1 MTVDSLPSTG
11 LIARDPETDQP
22 IAAEQVPLTGVRID
36 IAARGTASAVTVS
49 QRYVNRERVPV
60 EAVYTFPLED
70 GAAVHG
76 FEALI
81 GDRRVI
87 SRVERR
93 DDAFEAY
100 DAAMVEGHGAFLLD
114 QDRPNLFTAS
124 LGNLL
129 PGQQAVLTLRYV
141 APLERNGD
149 QIRLKIPT
157 TVAPRYIPAEQL
169 RRMDPAEFDHLNP
182 PTVDGGVPYGLA
194 LDVRFEG
201 ASDVLSV
208 ECPSHPAR
216 VSVSGRTAAVS
227 LSGSDLQLDRDVVVT
242 FSVAGAGGTE
252 LQAVRDDLG
261 DLVMMLDMTR
271 PADEGRRPV
280 EAIFLVDRSGSMG
293 GSSIEQARNALLLA
307 LSSLREG
314 DRFNVLGFGSTVE
327 SVFPAPVPYDDSSLE
342 RARQAVRGWQA
353 DLGGTELMA
362 PLARILGRPADG
374 LPRRVMVLTDGEVG
388 NEEEC
393 IALVRS
399 HAASTSVFAIGVG
412 YGASDSLV
420 RGIARAGNGVAEFVH
435 PNERI
440 ESAVMRQA
448 ARMTSTALGDLRI
461 DWAGLPVDLMAPA
474 ELPPLYPGTRL
485 TAFARVPASRLGA
498 GLRTLSVVAEA
509 SGPAGVERFTATAD
523 LAGTTADTAIP
534 VLLAREA
541 IRDLEEGRAAA
552 ARGSRQRA
560 RKERSTADRVAELA
574 LRYGLMSSETSFVA
588 IEEREPADGEVPA
601 SELRRIPV
609 ALLHDWHGT
618 AAMGS
623 GMLAMNELAI
633 AVPAPAPMLHRALA
647 RRAPSAFRPR
657 AAAMQSLAPDALS
670 SMRSGPW
677 ADTDADAQQQDT
689 LVELAAAQR
698 ADGSWRWEDGMAEIL
713 GRTVEEAGPLLGGLG
728 LDAAAV
734 GLAGAT
740 LLVLG
745 TLVRDFA
752 DREADWRAMADKALR
767 WLGAHGV
774 RSPESGVPLERWVA
788 ARL

>member
-1 MTVDSLPSTG
+1 MTVDSLPTTG
-11 LIARDPETDQP
+11 LMARDPETDEP

-100 DAAMVEGHGAFLLD
+100 DAAMAEGHGAFLLD

-149 QIRLKIPT
+149 QIRLKVPT
-157 TVAPRYIPAEQL
+157 TAAPRYIPAEQL

-182 PTVDGGVPYGLA
+182 PAVAGGVPYGLA

-242 FSVAGAGGTE
+242 FTVAGAGGSE
-252 LQAVRDDLG
+252 LQAVRDDRG
-261 DLVMMLDMTR
+261 DLVMMLDVTP
-271 PADEGRRPV
+271 PAGEERSPV
-280 EAIFLVDRSGSMG
+280 EAVFLIDRSGSMG

-327 SVFPAPVPYDDSSLE
+327 SVLPAPLAYDDSSLE

-353 DLGGTELMA
+353 NLGGTELMG
-362 PLARILGRPADG
+362 PLAHILGGPAGD
-374 LPRRVMVLTDGEVG
+374 LPRRVMVLTDGQVG

-393 IALVRS
+393 IALVHS
-399 HAASTSVFAIGVG
+399 HAAAASVFAIGVG
-412 YGASDSLV
+412 HGASDSLV

-448 ARMTSTALGDLRI
+448 ARMTSTGLGDLRI
-461 DWAGLPVDLMAPA
+461 DWAGLPVDLVAPA
-474 ELPPLYPGTRL
+474 TLPPLYPGTRL
-485 TAFARVPASRLGA
+485 TAFARVPASRLAANLG
-498 GLRTLSVVAEA
+498 RLSVVAEA

-523 LAGTTADTAIP
+523 LAGTTADSAIP

-541 IRDLEEGRAAA
+541 IRDLEEGRAAG

-560 RKERSTADRVAELA
+560 RTEGATADCVAELA

-588 IEEREPADGEVPA
+588 IEERESADGEVPA
-601 SELRRIPV
+601 SELRRVPV

-618 AAMGS
+618 AAVGTR
-623 GMLAMNELAI
+623 MLTMSLANAM
-633 AVPAPAPMLHRALA
+633 PAPVPMLHRALA
-647 RRAPSAFRPR
+647 QRAPAGFYPEV
-657 AAAMQSLAPDALS
+657 AAMQSLALAEPS
-670 SMRSGPW
+670 PMRSDLR
-677 ADTDADAQQQDT
+677 ADTDADAQQQDA
-689 LVELAAAQR
+689 LVGLAAAQR

-713 GRTVEEAGPLLGGLG
+713 GRTPKEVGSLLGGLG
-728 LDAAAV
+728 LDPAAV

-740 LLVLG
+740 LLALG